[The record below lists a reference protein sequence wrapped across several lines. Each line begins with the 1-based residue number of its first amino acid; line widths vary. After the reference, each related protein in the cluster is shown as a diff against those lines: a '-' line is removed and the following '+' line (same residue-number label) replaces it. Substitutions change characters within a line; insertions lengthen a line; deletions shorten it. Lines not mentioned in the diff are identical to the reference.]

1 MCRNSRGCHD
11 KKTQTPCRNGRLVSD
26 LYVSLSRRALWSIVS
41 KLGLA
46 LPGKKEL
53 VAPSAVVQA
62 RQRLGA
68 DAVKKVFNQ
77 SQKLWNQDANSPTWC
92 GLSLLGV
99 DGVIWRT
106 PDTP

>member
-1 MCRNSRGCHD
+1 PVEMAVWTVICMS
-11 KKTQTPCRNGRLVSD
+11 
-26 LYVSLSRRALWSIVS
+26 LYREDPLWSIVS

-68 DAVKKVFNQ
+68 DAVKEVFHQ
-77 SQKLWNQDANSPTWC
+77 SQKMWNADANHPTWC

-106 PDTP
+106 PDTTE